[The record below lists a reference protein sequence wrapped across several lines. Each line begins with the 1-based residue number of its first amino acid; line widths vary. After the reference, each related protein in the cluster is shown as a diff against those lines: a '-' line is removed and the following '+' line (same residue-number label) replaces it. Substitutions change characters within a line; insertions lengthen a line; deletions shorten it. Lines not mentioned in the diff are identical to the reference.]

1 STGKAERLGAL
12 LKQFHGRLTVFAA
25 SDSMALRAR
34 QMGADGFISALAN
47 IFPRT
52 FRRIWD
58 GASREDD
65 GALASAVVA
74 QDAIDRIHAAT
85 TVPKVR
91 WRSRWGQPRWLAF
104 RDPLGQFLIDYPS
117 DWDMSAP
124 FERFTRHRI
133 GNLVAV
139 DTVAFRHAYPT
150 GLVVVISYTAPRSF

>member
-1 STGKAERLGAL
+1 MAHSAPRSFRFVVWLGWLIFGAGLLSTVAL
-12 LKQFHGRLTVFAA
+12 YLRHG
-25 SDSMALRAR
+25 
-34 QMGADGFISALAN
+34 
-47 IFPRT
+47 
-52 FRRIWD
+52 
-58 GASREDD
+58 
-65 GALASAVVA
+65 
-74 QDAIDRIHAAT
+74 AT

-133 GNLVAV
+133 GELVAV

-150 GLVVVISYTAPRSF
+150 GVVVVISYTAPRSFSASEWLNQTRPAAPLK